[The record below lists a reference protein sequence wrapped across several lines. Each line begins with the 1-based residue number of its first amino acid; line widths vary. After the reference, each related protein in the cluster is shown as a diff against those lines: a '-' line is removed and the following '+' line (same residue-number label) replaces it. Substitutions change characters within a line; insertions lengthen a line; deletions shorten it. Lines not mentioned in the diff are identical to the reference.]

1 MHVVRVK
8 KGRVVQLR
16 VVIGKGA
23 ELFDEFGWVDF
34 LVCRN
39 W

>member
-1 MHVVRVK
+1 MRVK

-16 VVIGKGA
+16 A
-23 ELFDEFGWVDF
+23 ELLDEFGWVDF